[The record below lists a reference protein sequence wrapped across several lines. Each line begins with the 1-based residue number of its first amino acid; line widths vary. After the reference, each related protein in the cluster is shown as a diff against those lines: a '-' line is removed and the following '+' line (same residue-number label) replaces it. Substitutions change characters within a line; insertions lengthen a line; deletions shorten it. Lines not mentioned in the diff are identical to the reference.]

1 MTLSNKIN
9 KAEVV
14 AVRDLLFCWLN
25 NGDSINV
32 QVSSVSLTRGEQ
44 IKQLWYPQVGL
55 YNFVVARV
63 DWRDLLVVLDIHIH
77 YPLLEPG
84 LGPDQI
90 VNNTKL
96 LQANFSTRVVLI
108 VGNSETLT
116 NSVVRKPHPAS
127 QHSSKGLSSVSGRIA
142 ISIPQVLFSEIV
154 QLFLQQWSEDQ
165 FFIWLRPDQTRSS
178 PLISSLL
185 AGKWEWPAI
194 SADQLS
200 RCSQVRSAEV
210 LRLQFIPISRIR
222 VNHLC

>member
-1 MTLSNKIN
+1 M
-9 KAEVV
+9 
-14 AVRDLLFCWLN
+14 
-25 NGDSINV
+25 
-32 QVSSVSLTRGEQ
+32 SSVSLTRGEQ

-63 DWRDLLVVLDIHIH
+63 NWRDLLVVLDIHIH

-127 QHSSKGLSSVSGRIA
+127 QHSSKGLSSVSGRDRDLH
-142 ISIPQVLFSEIV
+142 PTGFVLGNCPIV
-154 QLFLQQWSEDQ
+154 VAAVKRGSV
-165 FFIWLRPDQTRSS
+165 LRPDQTGSS

-185 AGKWEWPAI
+185 AGK
-194 SADQLS
+194 
-200 RCSQVRSAEV
+200 
-210 LRLQFIPISRIR
+210 
-222 VNHLC
+222 